1 VADPTEVL
9 PHALGGPV
17 GTAAIKRIPDD
28 FIVEEQLGFTP
39 SGEGEHVFLR
49 IEKRGENTDYLARQL
64 ARLAAVPLR
73 NVGYAGLKDRHGST
87 IQWFSVQLPGQ
98 VGPDWSVLTSDA
110 VRVLDVTRNNRKL
123 KKGAASGNY
132 FEIRLRELDA
142 ARLELE
148 TRLATISERGVPNYF
163 GPQRFGRN
171 GGNLDRARELFA
183 NSGLRIDHHRRG
195 MYLSAARSEIFNHI
209 LAERVRQ
216 GNWDKAMS
224 GDVFMFP
231 DSQSFFKPDTITD
244 EIVERVKA
252 RRIDPSGVLWGTAAS
267 TASDHALAIE
277 QHVAARYPDLC
288 AGLEGVGMETAR
300 RPFRLSPEGLS
311 WDFPEDDVLRV
322 SFTLPAGAFA
332 TVVLRELVH
341 MNDSEI

>member
-1 VADPTEVL
+1 MTDPTEVL

-17 GTAAIKRIPDD
+17 GTAAIKRIPED

-64 ARLAAVPLR
+64 ARFAAVPLR

-98 VGPDWSVLTSDA
+98 VGPDWTVLNSDSI
-110 VRVLDVTRNNRKL
+110 RVLDVTRNSRKL
-123 KKGAASGNY
+123 KKGAASGNH
-132 FEIRLRELDA
+132 FEIRLRQLVA
-142 ARLELE
+142 ARLDLE
-148 TRLATISERGVPNYF
+148 TRLAAISERGVPNYF

-171 GGNLDRARELFA
+171 GGNVDRARELFA
-183 NSGLRIDHHRRG
+183 NSGLRIDPHKRG

-216 GNWDKAMS
+216 GHWDKAMS
-224 GDVFMFP
+224 GDAFMFP
-231 DSQSFFKPDTITD
+231 DSHSFFKPDTITD
-244 EIVERVKA
+244 DILERVQA
-252 RRIDPSGVLWGTAAS
+252 RQIDPSGVLWGTAAS
-267 TASDHALAIE
+267 AASDHALAIE
-277 QHVAARYPDLC
+277 QQIAARYPDLC
-288 AGLEGVGMETAR
+288 AGLEQVGMDTAR

-341 MNDSEI
+341 MNDVEI